1 MTQFK
6 QDKFTP
12 TAVQSL
18 LFSDIF
24 DNFTVHPELHDLVI
38 KKNEESVKQS
48 ILNLILTNK
57 YDRPFQPDIGGNLR
71 NYLFEPITSI
81 TQSAMEIEIESII
94 TNHEPRARLIS
105 VKATPY
111 EEKNLYVVT
120 IQFYIVNINN
130 AVTLS
135 TILYRVR

>member
-1 MTQFK
+1 MSQFR

-12 TAVQSL
+12 TTVQTL
-18 LFSDIF
+18 LYSDLF
-24 DNFTVHPELHDLVI
+24 DDFTVHPELHDLVI

-57 YDRPFQPDIGGNLR
+57 YDRPFQPNIGGNLR
-71 NYLFEPITSI
+71 NYLFEPITPI
-81 TQSAMEIEIESII
+81 TQSGIEIEIESII

-105 VKATPY
+105 VAATPY
-111 EEKNLYVVT
+111 EEKNLYVIT

-130 AVTLS
+130 AVTLT

>member
-1 MTQFK
+1 MSQFR

-12 TAVQSL
+12 TTAQTL
-18 LFSDIF
+18 LFSDVF

-57 YDRPFQPDIGGNLR
+57 YERPFQPNIGGNLR
-71 NYLFEPITSI
+71 NYLFEPISSI
-81 TQSAMEIEIESII
+81 TQSSMQLEIESII
-94 TNHEPRARLIS
+94 TNYEPRAKLIS

-111 EEKNLYVVT
+111 EEKNLYVIT
-120 IQFYIVNINN
+120 IEFYIVNINN